1 MLRFASIVLF
11 LLLAAEFSPALSVV
25 TMQDAPEEGK
35 HKVELMP
42 FTFTMQKRGRL
53 IGKVTVQVVLE
64 VQDASKIEY
73 VKQRVPQIRAD
84 FNLVL
89 SELSRVR
96 FDINR
101 PIDPDLV
108 QQYLTPY
115 ADYRMGKD
123 VVKVYLKQA
132 LIEPNK

>member
-1 MLRFASIVLF
+1 MLRFASIVMI
-11 LLLAAEFSPALSVV
+11 LLLAAEFSPALFALTV
-25 TMQDAPEEGK
+25 QDAPEEGK

-42 FTFTMQKRGRL
+42 FTFTMQKKGRL
-53 IGKVTVQVVLE
+53 IGKVTVQAVLE

-108 QQYLTPY
+108 QRSLTPY
-115 ADYRMGKD
+115 ADYRVGKD